1 VKRQGLRGHFTSV
14 VPEINVTPLVDVV
27 LVLLIIFMVVVPQ
40 LEREV
45 AVDLP
50 AVRNPDPETRAEV
63 EPLVIT
69 LSRDRKLFLGEREM
83 SEAEVS
89 ELLSATRASSPD
101 RRLVL
106 RADRNAPWESV
117 RDLLAMLQERGF
129 RGSSLLVNEQSEK
142 KAAGES

>member
-1 VKRQGLRGHFTSV
+1 MKRQGLRGHFTSV